1 MSASAVSLPPSSAWT
16 AVRLARQAGGVPDP
30 AAPLCAA
37 QALLVAAGAGA
48 GWSQLATEARCA
60 RAAPRALAAATAA
73 AAAAAATAA
82 PPLASPSFPP
92 FRRLLQP
99 PDGVDGGA
107 WVAEHLRLA
116 TTLLGEL
123 LSALS
128 ASGACTAR
136 SCPAMRVGEQVFLCA
151 AHGGEADGG
160 GGPRACCA
168 PDYAAHTL
176 DAAQALLAAPWAFP
190 SRAAVRSASAAAPH
204 FANVARRLY
213 RPLAHAWRHHA
224 AEFAAFEAATRCTA
238 RLEAIARKHALL
250 ADDAIVIRAYA
261 PQRDGDGPR

>member
-1 MSASAVSLPPSSAWT
+1 M
-16 AVRLARQAGGVPDP
+16 
-30 AAPLCAA
+30 
-37 QALLVAAGAGA
+37 
-48 GWSQLATEARCA
+48 
-60 RAAPRALAAATAA
+60 
-73 AAAAAATAA
+73 
-82 PPLASPSFPP
+82 
-92 FRRLLQP
+92 
-99 PDGVDGGA
+99 
-107 WVAEHLRLA
+107 AEHLRLA

-151 AHGGEADGG
+151 AHGGDADGG

-190 SRAAVRSASAAAPH
+190 SRSAVRSAAAAAPH

-250 ADDAIVIRAYA
+250 ADDAIVIRAFA
-261 PQRDGDGPR
+261 PERDGDGPR